1 MLIEN
6 MSQIKCDFKFYW
18 TWPGSHI

>member
-6 MSQIKCDFKFYW
+6 MSQIKCD
-18 TWPGSHI
+18 

>member
-6 MSQIKCDFKFYW
+6 MEMRKKFMVEGKY
-18 TWPGSHI
+18 